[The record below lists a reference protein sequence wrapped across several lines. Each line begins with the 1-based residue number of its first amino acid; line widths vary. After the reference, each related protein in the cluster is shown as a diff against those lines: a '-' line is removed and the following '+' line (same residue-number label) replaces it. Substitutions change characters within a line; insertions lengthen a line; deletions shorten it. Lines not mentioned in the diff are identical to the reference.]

1 MTMTATPIPRTL
13 HMSLVGLRDIS
24 NLETP
29 PADRVAIETR
39 VSRFQA
45 DLIRHAVLRELNR
58 GGQIYFVHNR
68 VQDIELV
75 AHALRKIAP
84 EAEIGIAHGQMP
96 ESDLEQVMV
105 DFVNHRFDLLLA
117 TTIVEN
123 GLDIPNVNTIFIN
136 QADRYGLADLH
147 QLRGRVGRY
156 KHRAYCYLLIE
167 PHKHISPN
175 AARRLRAIEEFSDIG
190 AGFAI
195 AMRDLEIRGA
205 GNLLGPQQ
213 SGHIAAVGYELYCQL
228 LENAVGSLKRAPP
241 KLSLDVD
248 IDLPGEAYFP
258 AEYVAD
264 MRSKIDLYRR
274 LVAISSFDEL
284 AEFESELVDRFGA
297 PLPPARRMLA
307 LTGLRIDAAVWRIAS
322 IHREQQYLVFG
333 YGDRGRVEHL
343 ARLNG
348 GRLRVVDDRSAYLT
362 LPQEFTAPDEIIG
375 AAKSVLRPERNGG
388 YNPPPRG
395 R

>member
-1 MTMTATPIPRTL
+1 
-13 HMSLVGLRDIS
+13 
-24 NLETP
+24 
-29 PADRVAIETR
+29 
-39 VSRFQA
+39 
-45 DLIRHAVLRELNR
+45 
-58 GGQIYFVHNR
+58 
-68 VQDIELV
+68 
-75 AHALRKIAP
+75 
-84 EAEIGIAHGQMP
+84 
-96 ESDLEQVMV
+96 
-105 DFVNHRFDLLLA
+105 
-117 TTIVEN
+117 
-123 GLDIPNVNTIFIN
+123 
-136 QADRYGLADLH
+136 
-147 QLRGRVGRY
+147 
-156 KHRAYCYLLIE
+156 
-167 PHKHISPN
+167 
-175 AARRLRAIEEFSDIG
+175 
-190 AGFAI
+190 
-195 AMRDLEIRGA
+195 
-205 GNLLGPQQ
+205 
-213 SGHIAAVGYELYCQL
+213 L